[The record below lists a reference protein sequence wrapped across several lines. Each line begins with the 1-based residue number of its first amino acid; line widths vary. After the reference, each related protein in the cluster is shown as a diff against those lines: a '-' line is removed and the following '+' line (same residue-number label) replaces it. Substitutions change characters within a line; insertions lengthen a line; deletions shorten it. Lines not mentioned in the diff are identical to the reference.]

1 MNKPNKKY
9 LKYFDNLYSTLEILR
24 SQNGSEWA
32 KKQTSESLVPYF
44 IEEVYEVIESIDN
57 KDWKNLS
64 EELGDVLLHIIFQCQ
79 IFNEKNI
86 FGIEKVLID
95 IENKLKQRNP
105 KLFFKKDNSTVETSD
120 LSWENHKFIEKNRES
135 RIDGLP
141 KNLPSLLKAQRLQD
155 KASNV
160 GLDWEEIKDVWD
172 KVEEELN
179 ELKVAINDKN
189 KLNIREELGDIL
201 FSVTNLSR
209 HLNISAEF
217 ALKLSNEKFI
227 NRFKTIEKNLKK
239 DGLSFQDLDSESINK
254 YWEKAK

>member
-1 MNKPNKKY
+1 MNKSNKKY
-9 LKYFDNLYSTLEILR
+9 LKYFDNLYSTLETLR

-64 EELGDVLLHIIFQCQ
+64 EELGDVLLHILFQCQ
-79 IFNEKNI
+79 IFNEKKI
-86 FGIEKVLID
+86 FDIEKVLIGID
-95 IENKLKQRNP
+95 NKLQQRNP
-105 KLFFKKDNSTVETSD
+105 KLFFKKNNSLVETSD
-120 LSWENHKFIEKNRES
+120 LSWENHKFLEKNRES
-135 RIDGLP
+135 RMDGLP
-141 KNLPSLLKAQRLQD
+141 KNFPSLLKAQRLQD

-160 GLDWEEIKDVWD
+160 GLDWKEIEDVWD

-179 ELKVAINDKN
+179 ELKVAINNKN

-209 HLNISAEF
+209 HLNISAES